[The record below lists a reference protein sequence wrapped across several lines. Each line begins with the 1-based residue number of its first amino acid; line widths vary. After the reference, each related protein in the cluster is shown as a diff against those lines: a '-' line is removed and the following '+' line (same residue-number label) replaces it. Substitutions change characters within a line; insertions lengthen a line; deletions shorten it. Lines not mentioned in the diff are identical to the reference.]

1 MQKTTQLGQNA
12 ALSKRL
18 LAMSLFL
25 TTRKRASHTHE
36 YLFKR
41 PGVPSSDGAVRRARV
56 QDVGAR
62 RPRERNAVDGIG
74 VTPALSTVLTR
85 RRGIQFHR
93 VGRQRHPH
101 QRPIKPATRKS
112 KTLIRDH
119 EKPTPPAARF
129 DSQVRKFN
137 TLLDSRPIISEFQR
151 ESDRGIE
158 LANGKDY
165 ALGSNFEDVVVAEVR
180 LDRVSE
186 PEPSE
191 GRAARI

>member
-18 LAMSLFL
+18 LAMPLFL
-25 TTRKRASHTHE
+25 TTRKRASHTNE

-85 RRGIQFHR
+85 RRGIQLHR
-93 VGRQRHPH
+93 IGRQRHPH
-101 QRPIKPATRKS
+101 QRPIKPAT
-112 KTLIRDH
+112 KTLVRDH

-129 DSQVRKFN
+129 DSQVRNFN